1 MLVYIKAMRFPRIL
15 LLPVLSGLWGCV
27 VPAPVETPA
36 PSRPPARAE
45 PAARPETA
53 GENPYGQMEARI
65 FALVNAERKKRG
77 LKPLAS
83 NPRLD
88 QAAKLHA
95 RNMATYRK
103 MAHVIPESRFPTL
116 SHRAQHVAYPYSMIA
131 ENIALGYPDAES
143 VVRGWMESP
152 GHRRNILN
160 PGVSEIGTGVVSSKT
175 GGLYFCQVFGSQL
188 TTI

>member
-1 MLVYIKAMRFPRIL
+1 MESRIL
-15 LLPVLSGLWGCV
+15 
-27 VPAPVETPA
+27 E
-36 PSRPPARAE
+36 
-45 PAARPETA
+45 
-53 GENPYGQMEARI
+53 
-65 FALVNAERKKRG
+65 LVNAERKKRG
-77 LKPLAS
+77 LKALAP

-103 MAHVIPESRFPTL
+103 MAHVIPESNLPTL
-116 SHRAQHVAYPYSMIA
+116 TKRAQYVSYPYSTIA

-143 VVRGWMESP
+143 VVRGWMDSP

-160 PGVSEIGTGVVSSKT
+160 PAVAEAGTGVVSSRT
-175 GGLYFCQVFGSQL
+175 GGLYFCQVFARQL

>member
-1 MLVYIKAMRFPRIL
+1 MRFNRIIL
-15 LLPVLSGLWGCV
+15 LPFVASLSGCIV
-27 VPAPVETPA
+27 PMPAEPPAPA
-36 PSRPPARAE
+36 RPPARVDQTVRAGR
-45 PAARPETA
+45 AETA
-53 GENPYGQMEARI
+53 GENPYGRMESRI

-77 LKPLAS
+77 LKALAW

-103 MAHVIPESRFPTL
+103 MAHVIPESKFPTL
-116 SHRAQHVAYPYSMIA
+116 SHRAQHVSYPYSMIA
-131 ENIALGYPDAES
+131 ENIALGYSDAES

-175 GGLYFCQVFGSQL
+175 GGLYFCQVFGKQL